1 MSSLASYQT
10 AATSMSNQTASFNP
24 YYQHNQNKVQSGSS
38 LYPTTTTSEAAS
50 VYPAN
55 ARCWSYEPITSN
67 KENNRQV
74 TKTQKAQNTTTEKL
88 CYTIEQLDLLNAIY
102 NEIRYPNSVQ
112 KTMIANIIGINREQ
126 TKAYL
131 IILLLILAL

>member
-1 MSSLASYQT
+1 MSSYQT
-10 AATSMSNQTASFNP
+10 SVSNQVASFNP
-24 YYQHNQNKVQSGSS
+24 YYQYNQNNVHSGSS
-38 LYPTTTTSEAAS
+38 LYPTTTSA
-50 VYPAN
+50 V
-55 ARCWSYEPITSN
+55 SN
-67 KENNRQV
+67 KENKRKV
-74 TKTQKAQNTTTEKL
+74 TTTQKAPNTTTEKL

-131 IILLLILAL
+131 IIFNN